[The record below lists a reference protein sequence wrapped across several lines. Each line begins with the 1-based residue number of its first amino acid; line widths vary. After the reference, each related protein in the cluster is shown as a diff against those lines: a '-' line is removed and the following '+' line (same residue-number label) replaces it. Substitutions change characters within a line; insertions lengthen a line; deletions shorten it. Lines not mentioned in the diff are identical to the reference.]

1 MEHIKAV
8 IFDLDG
14 VICDTA
20 KYHYQAWKQ
29 LAVKLGIDFTQKDN
43 ERLKG
48 VSRMESLEILLSIG
62 GLQAGESQKR
72 EWAKQKNE
80 WYIKYISGMTED
92 DILPG
97 VNEFMEKLCLARV
110 KTALGSASKNAGMIL
125 ELLKIRQYFDCV
137 VDGTMVKR
145 AKPDPEVFLKAAEML
160 GVMPEVCLVFED
172 AEAGV
177 EAAKRAGMKC
187 VGIGSAAVLAGADW
201 VIDGFGDRRLEEI
214 FSYLEKY

>member
-62 GLQAGESQKR
+62 GLQARESQKR

-80 WYIKYISGMTED
+80 WYIKYISGMTEE

-97 VNEFMEKLCLARV
+97 VNEFMEKLCLAGV
-110 KTALGSASKNAGMIL
+110 KTALGSASKNAGKIL
-125 ELLKIRQYFDCV
+125 ELLKIRQHFDCV

-160 GVMPEVCLVFED
+160 GVRPEYCLVFED

-187 VGIGSAAVLAGADW
+187 AGIGSTAVLAGADW
-201 VIDGFGDRRLEEI
+201 VIEGFGDNRLEEI
-214 FSYLEKY
+214 FSYLAKY